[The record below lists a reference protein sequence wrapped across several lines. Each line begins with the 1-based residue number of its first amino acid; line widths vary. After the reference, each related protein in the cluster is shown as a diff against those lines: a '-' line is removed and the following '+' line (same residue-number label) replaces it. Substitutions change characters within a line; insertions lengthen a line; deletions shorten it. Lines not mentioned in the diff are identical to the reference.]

1 MAPSRQSPKVAD
13 CILYNREEYD
23 ESFSHCV
30 VNTSQPLVVES
41 VSEAMEED
49 LPTAFLPREIQEL
62 EDRDALREKQIQ
74 DLTEQKQKAS
84 SDPSQTA
91 RTPVKTT
98 KKPATQATPSP
109 ADCRDLYEASKAG
122 NLEKV
127 KRLLSRGVD
136 VDCRWRGR
144 TPVIGAAWYGHRDV
158 VELLVGKGADVSLVD
173 KDGDNI
179 LHFACRG
186 GDLETVEFVLSLN
199 AVDIDARTNYG
210 RTAAHLARRYRYTR
224 VADLLV
230 SRGAQ

>member
-1 MAPSRQSPKVAD
+1 
-13 CILYNREEYD
+13 
-23 ESFSHCV
+23 
-30 VNTSQPLVVES
+30 
-41 VSEAMEED
+41 MEED

-74 DLTEQKQKAS
+74 DLTEQKQKGSSDPSHGERAAQMTTATTHAS